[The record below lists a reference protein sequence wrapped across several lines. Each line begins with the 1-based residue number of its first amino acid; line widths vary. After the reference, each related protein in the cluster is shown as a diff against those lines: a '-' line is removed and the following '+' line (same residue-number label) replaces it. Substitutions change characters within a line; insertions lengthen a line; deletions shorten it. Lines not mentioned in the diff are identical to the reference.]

1 MTPRSPR
8 WHSSLPAVAVGAV
21 IVTGVLIVAKP
32 VIVPL
37 ALALLLTFVL
47 SPVVAGLQ
55 QRLGMKRVYA
65 VIATALLTFSAM
77 GGIGYV
83 VAVQILG
90 LAKDVTKH
98 KDTIRAKLDHLRGS
112 GAGPFGELLKTFR
125 DLTDGP
131 VGDAAATNADDV
143 KKPATG
149 DATAGD
155 VVKVMPAAQD
165 AHVERPIGDA
175 TAADVVKVVPVA
187 LAQSKESGF
196 SRISESVLPVLEPLA
211 TAGLVVI
218 LVIFMLL
225 NQEDLRDRLIGLV
238 GQSRLSSTTR
248 AMGDATGRVGRYLL
262 SVLAVNIVF
271 GVLFAAGLWFLG
283 VPFAFLWG
291 FLAAILRFIPFLGTW
306 AAASFPILLS
316 FATAPDLTQPLTVF
330 AFFVTL
336 DLVTA
341 NVVEPIVFGHGT
353 GVSPIALLV
362 AAAFWAWVW
371 GPIGLLLATPLTV
384 CLVVLGQYVP
394 RLGFLTLLLGN
405 APALPPPAQLYQRL
419 FARDKREATQRVA
432 EYAALQGLEG
442 VFDDMVIPAIVIARR
457 DREQGGL
464 TPDGEEFALTA
475 IREIIAEVVVKEGQT
490 PPATVAVVV
499 ACPAHHPAE
508 EPTLDMMAALLREDG
523 VRVDALSAK
532 ALPSEVVEHV
542 EKVRP
547 EAVFISVLPPGGLN
561 QAGYLCRLL
570 RKKFPT
576 LKIVVGWWGPER
588 TYDKLLVKMRRVGAS
603 YVTTSLR
610 QSRTQLR
617 HVADVP
623 APAVAPPAPTNV
635 SASRKS
641 KLKAK
646 ATRGKS

>member
-1 MTPRSPR
+1 MTTRPPA

-21 IVTGVLIVAKP
+21 IVTGVLVVAKP

-37 ALALLLTFVL
+37 ALSLLLTFVL

-55 QRLGMKRVYA
+55 QRLGLKRVYA
-65 VIATALLTFSAM
+65 VIAAALLTFSVM
-77 GGIGYV
+77 GGVGYV
-83 VAVQILG
+83 VALQIQG
-90 LAKDVTKH
+90 LAKDITKH
-98 KDTIRAKLDHLRGS
+98 EKNIRAKIDDLRGTGKGTFS
-112 GAGPFGELLKTFR
+112 ELLKMFH
-125 DLTDGP
+125 DLTEGP
-131 VGDAAATNADDV
+131 AGPTLEATPSD
-143 KKPATG
+143 PARPVLP
-149 DATAGD
+149 
-155 VVKVMPAAQD
+155 VVLSQP
-165 AHVERPIGDA
+165 
-175 TAADVVKVVPVA
+175 
-187 LAQSKESGF
+187 KESGF
-196 SRISESVLPVLEPLA
+196 SRVTDSVLPVLEPLA

-218 LVIFMLL
+218 LVIFMLM

-271 GVLFAAGLWFLG
+271 GVLFAGGLWLLG

-291 FLAAILRFIPFLGTW
+291 FLASMLRFIPFLGTW

-316 FATAPDLTQPLTVF
+316 FATAPDWTQPLAVF

-336 DLVTA
+336 DVVTA

-371 GPIGLLLATPLTV
+371 GPIGLILATPLTV

-405 APALPPPAQLYQRL
+405 TQALPPPARLYQRL
-419 FARDKREATQRVA
+419 FARDKREAGERAQ

-442 VFDDMVIPAIVIARR
+442 VFDDMVVPALVIARR
-457 DREQGGL
+457 DREQGAL
-464 TPDGEEFALTA
+464 NAEGEEFVLTA
-475 IREIIAEVVVKEGQT
+475 SREIIAAVVAKQGL
-490 PPATVAVVV
+490 PAVEPVAVVV

-508 EPTLDMMAALLREDG
+508 EPTLDMLAALLAPDG
-523 VRVDALSAK
+523 VRVEALTAK
-532 ALPSEVVEHV
+532 SLPSELVDRIERL
-542 EKVRP
+542 KP
-547 EAVFISVLPPGGLN
+547 EAVFVSVMPPGGLS
-561 QAGYLCRLL
+561 QAAYLCRLL
-570 RKKFPT
+570 RKKFPA
-576 LKIVVGWWGPER
+576 LKIVIGWWGPER
-588 TYDKLLVKMRRVGAS
+588 SYDRLLVKMRKAGAS
-603 YVTTSLR
+603 YVTTSFR

-617 HVADVP
+617 HVTDVP
-623 APAVAPPAPTNV
+623 LPAAVPGPTPAATPGVVAVVVPSLAPTPSV
-635 SASRKS
+635 GRKA

-646 ATRGKS
+646 AMRGKS

>member
-1 MTPRSPR
+1 MTTRAPA
-8 WHSSLPAVAVGAV
+8 WQSSLPAVAAGVV
-21 IVTGVLIVAKP
+21 VVTGVLIVAKP

-55 QRLGMKRVYA
+55 QRLGLKRVYA

-83 VAVQILG
+83 VAVQIQG
-90 LAKDVTKH
+90 LAKDVTGH
-98 KDTIRAKLDHLRGS
+98 KDKIRAKLDDLRGS
-112 GAGPFGELLKTFR
+112 GSGAFGELLKTFR
-125 DLTDGP
+125 DLTEGP
-131 VGDAAATNADDV
+131 VGNGTVTDPDDLKASAAGEV
-143 KKPATG
+143 KAPDSAKAVT
-149 DATAGD
+149 
-155 VVKVMPAAQD
+155 
-165 AHVERPIGDA
+165 
-175 TAADVVKVVPVA
+175 VA
-187 LAQSKESGF
+187 LAPPKESGF
-196 SRISESVLPVLEPLA
+196 SRVTESVLPVLEPLA

-218 LVIFMLL
+218 LVIFMLM

-271 GVLFAAGLWFLG
+271 GILFAAGLWLLG
-283 VPFAFLWG
+283 VPYAFLWG

-306 AAASFPILLS
+306 AAASFPLLLS
-316 FATAPDLTQPLTVF
+316 FATAPDWTQPLAVF

-405 APALPPPAQLYQRL
+405 TPALPPPAQLYQRL

-464 TPDGEEFALTA
+464 TPEGEEFALTA
-475 IREIIAEVVVKEGQT
+475 TREIIAEVVAKEGQT
-490 PPATVAVVV
+490 PAPTVAVVV

-508 EPTLDMMAALLREDG
+508 EPTLDMLTALLREDG
-523 VRVDALSAK
+523 VRVDALTAK

-542 EKVRP
+542 QKLRP

-570 RKKFPT
+570 RKNFPT

-588 TYDKLLVKMRRVGAS
+588 SYDKLLVKMRKVGAS

-623 APAVAPPAPTNV
+623 TPPPAAGPAVVTRTG
-635 SASRKS
+635 RKS

-646 ATRGKS
+646 AMRGKS